1 MRTPPP
7 ARIQRRNKSAN
18 WRNRRASLP
27 IRWDFLGVLLFEAAC
42 ALTGCRRL
50 TWLVADV
57 LVFAQQVHNWFTN
70 YRKRHWS
77 GTRSRAKRLR
87 LMQRLHSANAR
98 LSGIALR
105 PPQQPPAMGF
115 PGLTMLQQASRVH
128 LPASM
133 PLKGGLGG
141 SGLGGSGPRGYGG
154 LSGPAPASTV
164 DSDGAESPVKE
175 RRTHPMGNLSILQAA
190 LAQQGI

>member
-1 MRTPPP
+1 MEHPQPPQILKCWFTRHEDTATGP
-7 ARIQRRNKSAN
+7 YPTTEQKRELAEQT
-18 WRNRRASLP
+18 
-27 IRWDFLGVLLFEAAC
+27 G
-42 ALTGCRRL
+42 LT
-50 TWLVADV
+50 AH
-57 LVFAQQVHNWFTN
+57 QVHNWFTN